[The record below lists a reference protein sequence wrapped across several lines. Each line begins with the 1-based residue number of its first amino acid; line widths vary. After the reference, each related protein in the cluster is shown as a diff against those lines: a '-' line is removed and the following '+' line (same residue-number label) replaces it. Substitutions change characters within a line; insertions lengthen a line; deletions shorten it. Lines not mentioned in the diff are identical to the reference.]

1 MVKTIKG
8 TYENGQLTLNETFPT
23 SKKTKVILLVLE
35 DEKPSDIQRKPVGL
49 SHTVG
54 VRLGSL
60 AGQYSIPDDFN
71 APLDDL
77 SDYM

>member
-1 MVKTIKG
+1 MVKAIEG

-23 SKKTKVILLVLE
+23 SKKTKVVVVILE
-35 DEKPSDIQRKPVGL
+35 DENPSDTQRKPGGL
-49 SHTVG
+49 SHLGG

-60 AGQYSIPDDFN
+60 AGKYSIPDDFN

-77 SDYM
+77 RDYM

>member
-1 MVKTIKG
+1 MVKAIEG
-8 TYENGQLTLNETFPT
+8 TYENGNLILNESFPT
-23 SKKTKVILLVLE
+23 SKKMKIVLLVLE
-35 DEKPSDIQRKPVGL
+35 DETPADTNRKPGGL
-49 SHTVG
+49 SHLGG

-77 SDYM
+77 RDYM

>member
-1 MVKTIKG
+1 MKT
-8 TYENGQLTLNETFPT
+8 LTVELTHDKALDLLRDLEALDVIRLIDHPNT
-23 SKKTKVILLVLE
+23 SAA
-35 DEKPSDIQRKPVGL
+35 
-49 SHTVG
+49 G

-77 SDYM
+77 KDYQ

>member
-1 MVKTIKG
+1 MVKAIEG
-8 TYENGQLTLNETFPT
+8 IYENGQLTLNETFPT
-23 SKKTKVILLVLE
+23 SKKTKVVVVILE
-35 DEKPSDIQRKPVGL
+35 DENPSETQHKPAGL
-49 SHTVG
+49 SHPNG

-60 AGQYSIPDDFN
+60 AGRYSIPDDFN